1 MGELC
6 AVQTDPIPGDRLRSA
21 GRVLWPTHWRPSA
34 LVLVALFAG
43 LTPAAAD
50 APRLVNGAGATLPY
64 PLYSKWF
71 HEYTRIAPEV
81 RFNYQSIGSGGGI
94 RQVTE
99 RTVDFGASDAPM
111 TDEQLKKA
119 PGLIHIPTVL
129 GAVVVT
135 YNLPG
140 NPKVRFTP
148 QILADIFLGR
158 ITTWNDPA
166 LATANP
172 EVTLRNQAI
181 VVVHRSDGSGTTS
194 IWTDY
199 LSKVSPE
206 WERKVG
212 RGTSVNWPVGIGS
225 KGNEGAA
232 GQVKSLPGA
241 LGYVEL
247 AYALKNNLPAATVQ
261 NRAGRFVEP
270 TLRSTSAAA
279 SATRSMP
286 LDFRVSLT
294 DQPGEDVYPVVGFT
308 YLLLYREQPDSAKG
322 KALAEFLWWAIHDGQ
337 KYAPDLLYAPL
348 PGDVIKLVEPKIRE
362 ITHRGEPLLAL
373 H

>member
-1 MGELC
+1 M
-6 AVQTDPIPGDRLRSA
+6 
-21 GRVLWPTHWRPSA
+21 
-34 LVLVALFAG
+34 
-43 LTPAAAD
+43 
-50 APRLVNGAGATLPY
+50 
-64 PLYSKWF
+64 
-71 HEYTRIAPEV
+71 
-81 RFNYQSIGSGGGI
+81 
-94 RQVTE
+94 
-99 RTVDFGASDAPM
+99 
-111 TDEQLKKA
+111 
-119 PGLIHIPTVL
+119 
-129 GAVVVT
+129 
-135 YNLPG
+135 
-140 NPKVRFTP
+140 
-148 QILADIFLGR
+148 
-158 ITTWNDPA
+158 
-166 LATANP
+166 
-172 EVTLRNQAI
+172 
-181 VVVHRSDGSGTTS
+181 HRSDGSGTTS

-286 LDFRVSLT
+286 SDFRVSLT

-348 PGDVIKLVEPKIRE
+348 PDDVIKLVEPKIRE